1 LSQAQV
7 DAVSPCF
14 IIIIFYFLFAY
25 YLLSQIPLEAIVSI
39 DDNRAQEMMMEHVQ
53 RNGRAIKLT
62 DEMGHTF
69 IHTAGKDLRSTL
81 RF

>member
-1 LSQAQV
+1 MVAGTGGGSKPLSY
-7 DAVSPCF
+7 F
-14 IIIIFYFLFAY
+14 IYVFTY
-25 YLLSQIPLEAIVSI
+25 YLLSQIPVEAIVSI
-39 DDNRAQEMMMEHVQ
+39 DDNRAQEMMMDHLQ